1 MLLSLSVRNV
11 VLIERLEISFKPG
24 LCVLTGETGAGKSIL
39 LDALGLALGTRADAG
54 LVRRTGLDA
63 APVTASVSAAF
74 ALPAGHPV
82 FAAIAE
88 QGLDAPSRGEPLI
101 LRRTVNAD
109 GRSRAFIHDQPVAA
123 QFLRSIGESLVSII
137 GQFASQD
144 LGEGTSHRAALD
156 DFAALSQPRAVTGV
170 AYRAWRDAEAA
181 FADAKEAAD
190 SAVREE
196 AWLRHAVEELDA
208 LAPQAGEEEALGAVR
223 RRLQHAERLGEALA
237 EATAALDDDGGGVEA
252 RLGVAHRVLA
262 RRAELAGGVLDSA
275 LEALD
280 RASTEA
286 AEARAAIARAVEDMQ
301 VEPDRLEAAE
311 ERLFALRAL
320 ARKHGVEPD
329 ALPGLREELAA
340 KLALIEDRAGALAAL
355 AKAAADARA
364 GFLSA
369 AQALSRDRSEAA
381 AGLDEAVRRELG
393 PLRLGAA
400 RFVTVV
406 ETLPETGWGPHGID
420 RVEFT
425 AATNANAAP
434 GRLSRIASGGE
445 LARFMLALKVVMA
458 RTESVRTLIFDEVDS
473 GIGGATSAAVG
484 ERLRR
489 LGQAVQVLVITHSPQ
504 VAALGGAHWRVHKRA
519 ARPRA
524 GLEATTVVDELDA
537 EDRREEIARMLAGAR
552 ITDEARAAAD
562 SLIAGRPS

>member
-39 LDALGLALGTRADAG
+39 LDALGLALGMRADAG
-54 LVRRTGLDA
+54 LVRRSGRGGE
-63 APVTASVSAAF
+63 PITARVSAAF
-74 ALPAGHPV
+74 SLPVDHPV
-82 FAAIAE
+82 LAAIAE
-88 QGLDAPSRGEPLI
+88 QGLDAPSPGEPLI
-101 LRRTVNAD
+101 LRRTVSAD
-109 GRSRAFIHDQPVAA
+109 GRSRAFVHDQPVAV
-123 QFLRSIGESLVSII
+123 QLLRAIGESLVAVI

-144 LGEGTSHRAALD
+144 LGDGAGHRAALD
-156 DFAALSQPRAVTGV
+156 DFAALARPRAAV
-170 AYRAWRDAEAA
+170 AAACRAWRDADAALAEAGR
-181 FADAKEAAD
+181 AAD
-190 SAVREE
+190 GAVREE
-196 AWLRHAVEELDA
+196 VWLRHAVEELDA
-208 LAPQAGEEEALGAVR
+208 LAPEAGEEEALDALR
-223 RRLQHAERLGEALA
+223 QRLRHAERLA
-237 EATAALDDDGGGVEA
+237 EAVAEAIAALDDSGGA
-252 RLGVAHRVLA
+252 RDRLGAAHRALDRGA
-262 RRAELAGGVLDSA
+262 GFAGGVLDPA

-286 AEARAAIARAVEDMQ
+286 AEARAAIARAVEDMRA
-301 VEPDRLEAAE
+301 EPDRLEAAE

-320 ARKHGVEPD
+320 ARKHGVAPD
-329 ALPGLREELAA
+329 ALAGLREELAA
-340 KLALIEDRAGALAAL
+340 RLALVEDRAGALAAL
-355 AKAAADARA
+355 AKTAADAKTA
-364 GFLSA
+364 FLSA
-369 AQALSRDRSEAA
+369 ARALSRDRGDAA
-381 AGLDEAVRRELG
+381 ARLDQAVRRELR

-425 AATNANAAP
+425 ASTSAGAAP

-445 LARFMLALKVVMA
+445 LARFMLALKVVTA
-458 RTESVRTLIFDEVDS
+458 RTDSIPTLVFDEVDS

-489 LGQAVQVLVITHSPQ
+489 LGRAVQVLVVTHSPQ
-504 VAALGGAHWRVHKRA
+504 VAALGVAHWRVHKRE
-519 ARPRA
+519 ARRSA
-524 GLEATTVVDELDA
+524 GRQTTTVVDELDA

-562 SLIAGRPS
+562 SLIAGGPS